1 VKRCDDINS
10 ENKPRLVRQEGLN
23 HFMADNPSKKKK
35 EAEAS
40 PIMMSPKD
48 HPIGSCF
55 PLPGSPPGGSAFP
68 SAAGTDVPDGPRHAG
83 HRHLLALEPAGQLL
97 PDRDQVPERTV
108 QLLHPVD
115 RSHHFI
121 QPLVQIAH
129 ETAEIPHRSHPS
141 FPASMEGVSSTAYAD
156 GR

>member
-1 VKRCDDINS
+1 QRPLLLPGTADEHGERAEREPPGGRNGRHHPEAGRNLVGDEPFVRGEAVKRCDDINS

-23 HFMADNPSKKKK
+23 HFMDDNPSKKKK

-68 SAAGTDVPDGPRHAG
+68 SAAGTDVPDGPR
-83 HRHLLALEPAGQLL
+83 
-97 PDRDQVPERTV
+97 
-108 QLLHPVD
+108 
-115 RSHHFI
+115 
-121 QPLVQIAH
+121 
-129 ETAEIPHRSHPS
+129 
-141 FPASMEGVSSTAYAD
+141 
-156 GR
+156 